1 MASNFYSILFKMK
14 YIDRWML
21 MKNMR
26 SESLSE
32 HTLETAYIA
41 HALCVISNRR
51 CNTKLNAAQ
60 AAVLALFHD
69 AQEVLTGDL
78 PTPIKYYNSQIKDA
92 YSKIEKEATRRM
104 VSMLPEDLHSDFQ
117 DIFCSQNKELLKIV
131 KAADKISALIKCDDE
146 LRMGNEEFRVARE
159 STRKAIEKMG
169 LECVDIF
176 MEEFLPGFSLSLDEQ
191 GLRF

>member
-26 SESLSE
+26 DESLSE

-51 CNTKLNAAQ
+51 CKTDFDAAQ
-60 AAVLALFHD
+60 AALLAMFHD

-78 PTPIKYYNSQIKDA
+78 PTPIKYYNSQIKEV
-92 YSKIEKEATRRM
+92 YSKIEREATNRLI
-104 VSMLPEDLHSDFQ
+104 SMLPADLRPDFQ
-117 DIFCSQNKELLKIV
+117 DVFCSRDEQLLKIV
-131 KAADKISALIKCDDE
+131 KAADKISALIKCEEE
-146 LRMGNEEFRVARE
+146 LRMGNGEFRVARE
-159 STRKAIEKMG
+159 ATREAIEKMG